1 MKAKKINKKLS
12 LNKQTVAHLE
22 KIEMDDAKGGCHNI
36 TAIIYSKVVNC
47 DSVEYCL
54 AKFPTGT
61 CNR

>member
-22 KIEMDDAKGGCHNI
+22 KIEMGEAKGGCH
-36 TAIIYSKVVNC
+36 TYTSIIFSKIVNC
-47 DSVEYCL
+47 NSVEYCL
-54 AKFPTGT
+54 EKFPTGP